1 MAVFKCKMCGGDLV
15 FEQGSTVCEC
25 EYCGSRQTLP
35 NDDSEKKTNLFNRAN
50 RLRRNN
56 EFDKASSVYES
67 IVAEFPEEAEGYWG
81 LCLCRYGIEYVD
93 DPLTGK
99 KMPTCH
105 RTLTSSIMDD
115 SNFDQACENAD
126 MTARVL
132 YRDEAKEIDRLQ
144 KEILAIAVK
153 EAPYD
158 VFICYKETSDIGERT
173 EDSVLAQEIFDA
185 LTAKN
190 YKVFFSRITLE
201 DKLGE
206 QYEPYIYAALS
217 SSKIMLAVGTKF
229 EYYDAVWVKN
239 EWSRFLHMMQSD
251 RTKKLIPCFKNLDAY
266 DIPKE
271 FKGLQAQDMGKLGWL
286 QDLVRGVEKILG
298 GNQSTK
304 PAKAVPAETHAN
316 ATVDSLLKRVFMFL
330 EDKNWKEADA
340 YCERVLD
347 IDPECAEA
355 YLGKLMA
362 YLKVDKRKHLSDYGG
377 LFEDNGNYKKA
388 VRYGNDALKK
398 ELSDCI
404 LAIKYRQAKS
414 DMEEA
419 DSEREFKSV
428 AKQFEKIEKY
438 KDSAKLAEECRKKAE
453 ACRAKAEEER
463 KRKEAEAEEE
473 RKREEAEKEQL
484 KKQLKKD
491 KAEALVLAEYIEK
504 VEEADKKKK
513 TIENQI
519 KSLIDELTNISKLKE
534 KEDSLNSE
542 IAEIEKKII
551 SLSHKKD
558 SLGIFAIKEKKNIE
572 LQIETLKKKKNETKG
587 ILAECEEKLFSGK
600 SKEEIDNSIAVM
612 QSQIGKLEI
621 AFPENTAV
629 SSYAEAKA
637 RIENLCSNKEVY
649 KAIHLKITKIK
660 PLKVGDVICFGS
672 YEQDNDTSNGKEEI
686 EWQILEIQDNKILLI
701 SKYALDCQKYN
712 SENTDVTWE
721 TCTLRKWLNSTFIS
735 NAFSESEK
743 SMIADTKVT
752 ADKNPKYS
760 TNPGNDTTDKI
771 FLLSINEVNKYF
783 TTGESRK
790 CVPTAYAIEQGAYT
804 SGSNTS
810 GGKATCWW
818 WLRSPGCSR
827 FYASDVYTDGS
838 VYFYG
843 TYVYYSV
850 GCVRP
855 ALWINL

>member
-25 EYCGSRQTLP
+25 EYCGSKQTLP

-105 RTLTSSIMDD
+105 RTLTSSIIDD

-126 MTARVL
+126 TAAHVL

-173 EDSVLAQEIFDA
+173 EDSVLAQEIYDA

-251 RTKKLIPCFKNLDAY
+251 RTKKLIPCFKGLDAY

-298 GNQSTK
+298 GNQS
-304 PAKAVPAETHAN
+304 AKSAESVPAETHAN

-330 EDKNWKEADA
+330 EDENWKEADA

-362 YLKVDKRKHLSDYGG
+362 ELKVDKRKHLADYCD
-377 LFEDNGNYKKA
+377 LFEDNGNYKKV
-388 VRYGNDALKK
+388 VRYGNDTLK
-398 ELSDCI
+398 EEMSDCI
-404 LAIKYRQAKS
+404 LAIKDRLAKS
-414 DMEEA
+414 E
-419 DSEREFKSV
+419 
-428 AKQFEKIEKY
+428 
-438 KDSAKLAEECRKKAE
+438 
-453 ACRAKAEEER
+453 
-463 KRKEAEAEEE
+463 
-473 RKREEAEKEQL
+473 EQL
-484 KKQLKKD
+484 EKD
-491 KAEALVLAEYIEK
+491 KAEALALAEYIEK
-504 VEEADKKKK
+504 VEEADKKKV
-513 TIENQI
+513 TIEIQI
-519 KSLIDELTNISKLKE
+519 KSLKKELTNISKLKE
-534 KEDSLNSE
+534 EACSLKT
-542 IAEIEKKII
+542 EIENTEKEIV
-551 SLSHKKD
+551 SLSNKKS
-558 SLGIFAIKEKKNIE
+558 SLGIFARSEKKNIDS
-572 LQIETLKKKKNETKG
+572 QIEALAKKKEETNDK
-587 ILAECEEKLFSGK
+587 LAERKEKLDIAK
-600 SKEEIDNSIAVM
+600 TEQEINNSIAEL
-612 QSQIGKLEI
+612 QSQIELLEVWL
-621 AFPENTAV
+621 PVNTAV
-629 SSYAEAKA
+629 TSYTEAKA
-637 RIENLCSNKEVY
+637 RIENLSSNKEVY
-649 KAIHLKITKIK
+649 KKILLEKIK
-660 PLKVGDVICFGS
+660 HSKVGDVIFFGS

-686 EWQILEIQDNKILLI
+686 EWQILEKQDNKILII
-701 SKYALDCQKYN
+701 SKYALDCQQYN
-712 SENTDVTWE
+712 TEKTDVTWE
-721 TCTLRKWLNSTFIS
+721 TCTLRSWLNSTFID
-735 NAFSESEK
+735 NAFSEAEQ

-752 ADKNPKYS
+752 ADKNPNYS

-783 TTGESRK
+783 TTNESRK

-804 SGSNTS
+804 SDSYTS

-818 WLRSPGCSR
+818 WLRSPGSSQD
-827 FYASDVYTDGS
+827 FASIVNCGGS
-838 VYFYG
+838 VYFRGNCVGYS
-843 TYVYYSV
+843 YV
-850 GCVRP
+850 CVRP

>member
-25 EYCGSRQTLP
+25 EYCGSKQTLP

-105 RTLTSSIMDD
+105 RTLTSSIIDD

-126 MTARVL
+126 TAAHVL

-173 EDSVLAQEIFDA
+173 EDSVLAQEIYDA

-251 RTKKLIPCFKNLDAY
+251 RTKKLIPCFKGLDAY

-298 GNQSTK
+298 GNQS
-304 PAKAVPAETHAN
+304 AKSAESVPAETHAN

-330 EDKNWKEADA
+330 EDENWKEADA

-362 YLKVDKRKHLSDYGG
+362 ELKVDKRKHLADYCD
-377 LFEDNGNYKKA
+377 LFEDNGNYKKV
-388 VRYGNDALKK
+388 VRYGNDTLK
-398 ELSDCI
+398 EEMSDCI
-404 LAIKYRQAKS
+404 LAIKDRLAKS
-414 DMEEA
+414 E
-419 DSEREFKSV
+419 
-428 AKQFEKIEKY
+428 
-438 KDSAKLAEECRKKAE
+438 
-453 ACRAKAEEER
+453 
-463 KRKEAEAEEE
+463 
-473 RKREEAEKEQL
+473 EQL
-484 KKQLKKD
+484 EKD
-491 KAEALVLAEYIEK
+491 KAEALALAEYIEK
-504 VEEADKKKK
+504 VEEADKKKV
-513 TIENQI
+513 TIEIQI
-519 KSLIDELTNISKLKE
+519 KSLKKELTNISKLKE
-534 KEDSLNSE
+534 EACSLKT
-542 IAEIEKKII
+542 EIENTEKEIV
-551 SLSHKKD
+551 SLSNKKS
-558 SLGIFAIKEKKNIE
+558 SLGIFARSEKKNIDS
-572 LQIETLKKKKNETKG
+572 QIEALAKKKEETNDK
-587 ILAECEEKLFSGK
+587 LAERKEKLDIAK
-600 SKEEIDNSIAVM
+600 TEQEINNSIAEL
-612 QSQIGKLEI
+612 QSQIELLEVWL
-621 AFPENTAV
+621 PVNTAV
-629 SSYAEAKA
+629 TSYTEAKA
-637 RIENLCSNKEVY
+637 RIENLSSNKEVY
-649 KAIHLKITKIK
+649 KKILLEKIK
-660 PLKVGDVICFGS
+660 HSKVGDVIFFGS

-686 EWQILEIQDNKILLI
+686 EWQILEKQDNKILII
-701 SKYALDCQKYN
+701 SKYALDCQQYN
-712 SENTDVTWE
+712 TEKTDVTWE
-721 TCTLRKWLNSTFIS
+721 TCTLRSWLNSTFID
-735 NAFSESEK
+735 NAFSEAEQ

-752 ADKNPKYS
+752 ADKNPNYS

-783 TTGESRK
+783 TTNESRK

-804 SGSNTS
+804 SDSYTS

-818 WLRSPGCSR
+818 WLRSPGSSQDL
-827 FYASDVYTDGS
+827 ASCVYYDGS
-838 VYFYG
+838 ANDLG
-843 TYVYYSV
+843 GSV
-850 GCVRP
+850 GISLVCVRP

>member
-25 EYCGSRQTLP
+25 EYCGSKQTLP

-81 LCLCRYGIEYVD
+81 LCLCCYGIEYVD

-105 RTLTSSIMDD
+105 RTLTSSIIDD

-126 MTARVL
+126 TAARVL
-132 YRDEAKEIDRLQ
+132 YRDEAKEIDHLQ

-173 EDSVLAQEIFDA
+173 EDSVLAQEIYDA

-266 DIPKE
+266 NIPKE

-298 GNQSTK
+298 GSQS
-304 PAKAVPAETHAN
+304 AKSAESVPAETHAN

-330 EDKNWKEADA
+330 EDENWKEADA

-362 YLKVDKRKHLSDYGG
+362 ELKVDKRKHLADYCD
-377 LFEDNGNYKKA
+377 LFEDNGNYKKV
-388 VRYGNDALKK
+388 VRYGNDTLK
-398 ELSDCI
+398 EEMSDCI
-404 LAIKYRQAKS
+404 LAIKDRLAKS
-414 DMEEA
+414 E
-419 DSEREFKSV
+419 
-428 AKQFEKIEKY
+428 
-438 KDSAKLAEECRKKAE
+438 
-453 ACRAKAEEER
+453 
-463 KRKEAEAEEE
+463 
-473 RKREEAEKEQL
+473 EQL
-484 KKQLKKD
+484 EKD
-491 KAEALVLAEYIEK
+491 KAEALALAEYIEK
-504 VEEADKKKK
+504 VEEADKKKV
-513 TIENQI
+513 TIEIQI
-519 KSLIDELTNISKLKE
+519 KSLKKELTNISKLKE
-534 KEDSLNSE
+534 EACSLKT
-542 IAEIEKKII
+542 EIENTEKEIV
-551 SLSHKKD
+551 SLSNKKS
-558 SLGIFAIKEKKNIE
+558 SLGIFARSEKKNIDS
-572 LQIETLKKKKNETKG
+572 QIEALAKKKEETNDK
-587 ILAECEEKLFSGK
+587 LAERKEKLDIAK
-600 SKEEIDNSIAVM
+600 TEQEINNNIAEL
-612 QSQIGKLEI
+612 QSQIELLEVWL
-621 AFPENTAV
+621 PVNTAV
-629 SSYAEAKA
+629 TSYTEAKA
-637 RIENLCSNKEVY
+637 RIENLSSNKEVY
-649 KAIHLKITKIK
+649 KKILLKKIK
-660 PLKVGDVICFGS
+660 RSKVGEVICFGS
-672 YEQDNDTSNGKEEI
+672 YEQDNNTSNEKEEI
-686 EWQILEIQDNKILLI
+686 EWQILEKQDNKILLI
-701 SKYALDCQKYN
+701 SKYALDCQQYN
-712 SENTDVTWE
+712 TEQTDVTWE
-721 TCTLRKWLNSTFIS
+721 TCTLRSWLNSTFIN
-735 NAFSESEK
+735 NAFTEAEQ

-752 ADKNPKYS
+752 ADKNLNCS

-783 TTGESRK
+783 TTDESRK

-804 SGSNTS
+804 SDS
-810 GGKATCWW
+810 
-818 WLRSPGCSR
+818 
-827 FYASDVYTDGS
+827 
-838 VYFYG
+838 
-843 TYVYYSV
+843 
-850 GCVRP
+850 
-855 ALWINL
+855 

>member
-25 EYCGSRQTLP
+25 EYCGSKQTLP

-105 RTLTSSIMDD
+105 RTLTSSIIDD

-126 MTARVL
+126 TAARVL

-173 EDSVLAQEIFDA
+173 EDSVLAQEIYDA
-185 LTAKN
+185 LTTKN

-251 RTKKLIPCFKNLDAY
+251 RTKKLIPCFKGLDAY

-298 GNQSTK
+298 GSQSAK
-304 PAKAVPAETHAN
+304 PAEAVTSGNYSN

-330 EDKNWKEADA
+330 EDENWKEADA

-362 YLKVDKRKHLSDYGG
+362 ELKVDKRKHLADYCD
-377 LFEDNGNYKKA
+377 LFEDNGNYKKV
-388 VRYGNDALKK
+388 VRYGNDTLK
-398 ELSDCI
+398 EEMSDCI
-404 LAIKYRQAKS
+404 LAIKDRLAKS
-414 DMEEA
+414 E
-419 DSEREFKSV
+419 
-428 AKQFEKIEKY
+428 
-438 KDSAKLAEECRKKAE
+438 
-453 ACRAKAEEER
+453 
-463 KRKEAEAEEE
+463 
-473 RKREEAEKEQL
+473 EQL
-484 KKQLKKD
+484 EKD
-491 KAEALVLAEYIEK
+491 KAEALTLAEYIEK
-504 VEEADKKKK
+504 VEEADKKKV
-513 TIENQI
+513 TIEIQI
-519 KSLIDELTNISKLKE
+519 KSLKKELTNISKLKE
-534 KEDSLNSE
+534 EACSLKT
-542 IAEIEKKII
+542 EIENTEKEIV
-551 SLSHKKD
+551 SLSNKKS
-558 SLGIFAIKEKKNIE
+558 SLGIFARSEKKNIDS
-572 LQIETLKKKKNETKG
+572 QIEA
-587 ILAECEEKLFSGK
+587 LAEKKEETNDKLAERKEKLDIAK
-600 SKEEIDNSIAVM
+600 TEQEINNNIAEL
-612 QSQIGKLEI
+612 QSQIELLEVWL
-621 AFPENTAV
+621 PVNTAV
-629 SSYAEAKA
+629 TSYTEAKA
-637 RIENLCSNKEVY
+637 RIENLSSNKEVY
-649 KAIHLKITKIK
+649 KKILLKKIK
-660 PLKVGDVICFGS
+660 RSKVGEVICFGS
-672 YEQDNDTSNGKEEI
+672 YEQDNNTSNEKEEI
-686 EWQILEIQDNKILLI
+686 EWQILEKQDNKILLI
-701 SKYALDCQKYN
+701 SKYALECQQYN
-712 SENTDVTWE
+712 TEQTDVTWE
-721 TCTLRKWLNSTFIS
+721 TCTLRSWLNSTFIN
-735 NAFSESEK
+735 NAFTEAEQ
-743 SMIADTKVT
+743 SMIVDTKVT
-752 ADKNPKYS
+752 ADKNPNYS

-783 TTGESRK
+783 TNDDSRK
-790 CVPTAYAIEQGAYT
+790 SVPTAYAIEQGAYK
-804 SGSNTS
+804 SSSETS

-818 WLRSPGCSR
+818 WLRSPGSSQDG
-827 FYASDVYTDGS
+827 ASLVYDDGS
-838 VYFYG
+838 VLNCG
-843 TYVYYSV
+843 HIV
-850 GCVRP
+850 GNSDDCVRP